1 MARRTSPTDPD
12 SDYGSDFSPEDL
24 EVLDR
29 LAVQTPSTVISV
41 PLPPIPFSIS
51 RNNTQS
57 ARRDA
62 HPARSRYVA
71 TMPIAYET
79 DATAPPP
86 DRSSA
91 YPGRPN
97 GAIYPDR
104 ESPFFSSAPLP
115 HAALTPA
122 KRLVSAALSSL
133 SDNPAS
139 AAPTPEAPPPPT
151 PDTRSPLQRYRSAP
165 RKALSVTDLVSPAW
179 CELQYSLTLS
189 LHGRKPRTEAMKRGS
204 EVHARLEEEVYTSVQ
219 IEVTTREDAWGLRVW
234 NVIQGLRTLRETGM
248 TRELEVWGIVDGEVV
263 GGVVDEVGVMCPD
276 VGMEE
281 EAVRDFAVARGE
293 APPQRARATLPTDQR
308 ALDDYLHPTPPQPP
322 KRKTYITDVKTRSV
336 ASLPRGAS
344 FRPTKLQLMLYHTL
358 LSSLAMGESPLS
370 AVAARYELDT
380 HARFSPDFVAQVAAL
395 ADEVFYD
402 APSSAEEVASA
413 PDPAGSELARND
425 TLEKL
430 WGVMM
435 KLFTEVVGEG
445 GVGRVLRAEYRSR
458 GTGGVI
464 GQQVFKMD
472 EATLGAYVGHGMG
485 WWRGEREAEGVAVQ
499 EAFKC
504 RSCEFAEG
512 CEWRLGQVEEARR
525 RARGGWR
532 G

>member
-1 MARRTSPTDPD
+1 
-12 SDYGSDFSPEDL
+12 
-24 EVLDR
+24 
-29 LAVQTPSTVISV
+29 
-41 PLPPIPFSIS
+41 
-51 RNNTQS
+51 
-57 ARRDA
+57 
-62 HPARSRYVA
+62 
-71 TMPIAYET
+71 
-79 DATAPPP
+79 
-86 DRSSA
+86 
-91 YPGRPN
+91 
-97 GAIYPDR
+97 
-104 ESPFFSSAPLP
+104 
-115 HAALTPA
+115 
-122 KRLVSAALSSL
+122 
-133 SDNPAS
+133 
-139 AAPTPEAPPPPT
+139 
-151 PDTRSPLQRYRSAP
+151 
-165 RKALSVTDLVSPAW
+165 
-179 CELQYSLTLS
+179 
-189 LHGRKPRTEAMKRGS
+189 
-204 EVHARLEEEVYTSVQ
+204 
-219 IEVTTREDAWGLRVW
+219 
-234 NVIQGLRTLRETGM
+234 
-248 TRELEVWGIVDGEVV
+248 
-263 GGVVDEVGVMCPD
+263 
-276 VGMEE
+276 MEE

-308 ALDDYLHPTPPQPP
+308 ALDEYLHPAPPQPP

-472 EATLGAYVGHGMG
+472 EATLGA
-485 WWRGEREAEGVAVQ
+485 
-499 EAFKC
+499 
-504 RSCEFAEG
+504 
-512 CEWRLGQVEEARR
+512 
-525 RARGGWR
+525 
-532 G
+532 

>member
-1 MARRTSPTDPD
+1 MALCTPPTDSD

-29 LAVQTPSTVISV
+29 LVVQTPSTVVSV
-41 PLPPIPFSIS
+41 PNPPIPFFFS
-51 RNNTQS
+51 RENTP

-71 TMPIAYET
+71 SMPIAYET
-79 DATAPPP
+79 DTPAPPP

-91 YPGRPN
+91 HPGGQN
-97 GAIYPDR
+97 GAIYPD
-104 ESPFFSSAPLP
+104 L
-115 HAALTPA
+115 
-122 KRLVSAALSSL
+122 SAALSSL
-133 SDNPAS
+133 NEPTATPLPD
-139 AAPTPEAPPPPT
+139 APPEAPT
-151 PDTRSPLQRYRSAP
+151 PDTRSPLQRYRSFP

-179 CELQYSLTLS
+179 CELQYSMTLS

-204 EVHARLEEEVYTSVQ
+204 EVHAALEEEVYTSVQ
-219 IEVTTREDAWGLRVW
+219 IEVATKEDAWGLRVW

-248 TRELEVWGIVDGEVV
+248 TRELEVWGVVDGEVV
-263 GGVVDEVGVMCPD
+263 GGVIDEVGFMCPD
-276 VGMEE
+276 VEKEE
-281 EAVRDFAVARGE
+281 EAVRALAVARGE
-293 APPQRARATLPTDQR
+293 EPPLPRTTLPTDQR
-308 ALDDYLHPTPPQPP
+308 ALDEYLHPTPPQPA
-322 KRKTYITDVKTRSV
+322 KRKLYITDVKTRSV

-344 FRPTKLQLMLYHTL
+344 FRPTRLQLMLYHTL
-358 LSSLAMGESPLS
+358 LSSLAAGENPLS
-370 AVAARYELDT
+370 ALAARYELDT
-380 HARFSPDFVAQVAAL
+380 HAQFSPAFVAQVAAL

-402 APSSAEEVASA
+402 APSSAEEVARA
-413 PDPAGSELARND
+413 PDPAGSELARNN

-435 KLFTEVVGEG
+435 KLFTEVIGDG
-445 GVGRVLRAEYRSR
+445 GLGRVLRAEYRSR

-464 GQQVFKMD
+464 GEQVFPMD
-472 EATLGAYVGHGMG
+472 EAVLGGYIGHGMG
-485 WWRGEREAEGVAVQ
+485 WWRGERAPEGVAVQ

>member
-1 MARRTSPTDPD
+1 MALRTPPTDLD

-29 LAVQTPSTVISV
+29 LVVQTPSTVVSV
-41 PLPPIPFSIS
+41 PAPPTPFFFS
-51 RNNTQS
+51 RENTPS

-62 HPARSRYVA
+62 HPPRSRYVA
-71 TMPIAYET
+71 SMPIAYET
-79 DATAPPP
+79 EPLAPPAP
-86 DRSSA
+86 PAVSRSA
-91 YPGRPN
+91 YPGGPN
-97 GAIYPDR
+97 GAIYPD
-104 ESPFFSSAPLP
+104 L
-115 HAALTPA
+115 
-122 KRLVSAALSSL
+122 SAALSSL
-133 SDNPAS
+133 NEPTTTAS
-139 AAPTPEAPPPPT
+139 QPEAPPTEAPV
-151 PDTRSPLQRYRSAP
+151 PDTRTPLQRYRSFP

-204 EVHARLEEEVYTSVQ
+204 EVHAALEEEVYTSVQ
-219 IEVTTREDAWGLRVW
+219 IEVATKEDAWGLRVW
-234 NVIQGLRTLRETGM
+234 NVIQGLRTLREAGM
-248 TRELEVWGIVDGEVV
+248 TRELEVWGVVDGEVV
-263 GGVVDEVGVMCPD
+263 GGVIDEVGFMCPD
-276 VGMEE
+276 LEKEE
-281 EAVRDFAVARGE
+281 EAVRALAVARGE
-293 APPQRARATLPTDQR
+293 ALPKPRTILPTDQR
-308 ALDDYLHPTPPQPP
+308 ALDEYLHPTPPQLA
-322 KRKTYITDVKTRSV
+322 KRKLYITDVKTRSV

-358 LSSLAMGESPLS
+358 LSSLAAGDSPLS

-380 HARFSPDFVAQVAAL
+380 HAQFSPAFVAQVAAL

-402 APSSAEEVASA
+402 APSSAEEVARA
-413 PDPAGSELARND
+413 PDPAGSELSRNN

-430 WGVMM
+430 WAVMM
-435 KLFTEVVGEG
+435 ELFTEVIGEG
-445 GVGRVLRAEYRSR
+445 GLGRVLRAEYRSR

-464 GQQVFKMD
+464 GEQVFPMD
-472 EATLGAYVGHGMG
+472 EAVLGGYIGHGMG
-485 WWRGEREAEGVAVQ
+485 WWRGEREPEGVAVQ

-525 RARGGWR
+525 RARGGWK

>member
-1 MARRTSPTDPD
+1 MALRTPPTDPD

-29 LAVQTPSTVISV
+29 VVVQTPSTVVNV
-41 PLPPIPFSIS
+41 PVPPTPFFFS
-51 RNNTQS
+51 RENTP

-71 TMPIAYET
+71 SMPIAYET
-79 DATAPPP
+79 DPPAPPP
-86 DRSSA
+86 GRNSA
-91 YPGRPN
+91 YPSSPN

-104 ESPFFSSAPLP
+104 ESPLSSPLP

-133 SDNPAS
+133 NE
-139 AAPTPEAPPPPT
+139 PTATPLPDTPQPQPEAPV
-151 PDTRSPLQRYRSAP
+151 PDTRSPIQRYRSAP

-204 EVHARLEEEVYTSVQ
+204 EVHAALEEEVYTSVQ
-219 IEVTTREDAWGLRVW
+219 IEVATKEDAWGLRVW

-248 TRELEVWGIVDGEVV
+248 TRELEVWGVVDGEVV
-263 GGVVDEVGVMCPD
+263 GGVVDEVGFMCPD
-276 VGMEE
+276 VEKEE
-281 EAVRDFAVARGE
+281 EAVRALAVARGE
-293 APPQRARATLPTDQR
+293 APPKPRSVLPTDQR
-308 ALDDYLHPTPPQPP
+308 ALDEYLHPTPPQPA
-322 KRKTYITDVKTRSV
+322 KRKLYITDVKTRSV
-336 ASLPRGAS
+336 ASLPKGAS

-358 LSSLAMGESPLS
+358 LSSLAAGNSPLS
-370 AVAARYELDT
+370 ALAARYELDT
-380 HARFSPDFVAQVAAL
+380 NTPFSPAFVAQVAAL

-402 APSSAEEVASA
+402 APSSAEEVARA

-430 WGVMM
+430 WAVMM
-435 KLFTEVVGEG
+435 KLFTEVIGEG
-445 GVGRVLRAEYRSR
+445 GLGRVLRAEYRSR

-464 GQQVFKMD
+464 GEQVFPMD
-472 EATLGAYVGHGMG
+472 EAVLRGYIGHGMG
-485 WWRGEREAEGVAVQ
+485 WWRGERAPEGVAIQ

>member
-1 MARRTSPTDPD
+1 MARRTPPTDPD

-29 LAVQTPSTVISV
+29 LAVQTPSTVVRV
-41 PLPPIPFSIS
+41 PSPPTPFSFS
-51 RNNTQS
+51 RNEAQS
-57 ARRDA
+57 ARHDA

-71 TMPIAYET
+71 SMPIAYET
-79 DATAPPP
+79 DPAAPPP

-91 YPGRPN
+91 HPGGPN
-97 GAIYPDR
+97 GAIYPD
-104 ESPFFSSAPLP
+104 L
-115 HAALTPA
+115 
-122 KRLVSAALSSL
+122 SAALSSL
-133 SDNPAS
+133 SDP
-139 AAPTPEAPPPPT
+139 APTPEAPPPAPT

-179 CELQYSLTLS
+179 CELQYSMTLA

-219 IEVTTREDAWGLRVW
+219 IEVATREDAWGLRVW

-248 TRELEVWGIVDGEVV
+248 TRELEVWGVLDGEVV
-263 GGVVDEVGVMCPD
+263 GGVIDEVGFMCPD

-281 EAVRDFAVARGE
+281 EATHDLAVARGE
-293 APPQRARATLPTDQR
+293 APPQRPRTTLPTDQR
-308 ALDDYLHPTPPQPP
+308 ALDEYLHPSPPQPS
-322 KRKTYITDVKTRSV
+322 KRKLYITDVKTRSV

-358 LSSLAMGESPLS
+358 LSSLAAGETPLS
-370 AVAARYELDT
+370 SLAARYELDT
-380 HARFSPDFVAQVAAL
+380 HAQFSPAFVAQVATL

-413 PDPAGSELARND
+413 PEPAGSELARND

-464 GQQVFKMD
+464 GEQVFKMD
-472 EATLGAYVGHGMG
+472 EGELGGYVGHGMG
-485 WWRGEREAEGVAVQ
+485 WWRGERAAEGVAVQ

-532 G
+532 K